1 MKILYRN
8 NKWEGIWDNPKYEKI
23 REVIKSDFSGLT
35 FIEEGHKYFLNGK
48 PMTCVSDVTHL
59 FQEHFDSPT
68 KAIETSA
75 RNFNDPESKYFRM
88 TPEQIL
94 ESWKKISD
102 EACEHGTFTHECGE
116 SLFYYMTGQIDKILP
131 GFKDRLTEDG
141 GFMLLY
147 PKEEAAGK
155 FYEDIPECIV
165 PILAETKVYDEE
177 LGYSGTFDILFYYD
191 ATLDGKNPEK
201 SGLMVMD
208 WKGLDITTPI
218 FTLNKGWQTMGSVEV
233 GDVVY
238 DKMGM
243 PTKILHTSTVHNK
256 KCYKVKFDNNVE
268 IIADYDHRWE
278 ITYGGYNKNK
288 VDIMTTEELFNY
300 CNKIKGHRIQGTIP
314 RVVINKPLISSNN
327 DFEID
332 PYVFGVWLGDGHSS
346 CGMVTNMYDEIFDE
360 ITKRGFTVGN
370 DVSQGGAGKAKTK
383 TIHGLR
389 TLLNKYNLLNNKH
402 LPKEVIVSSFE
413 YKKNVLGGLMDT
425 DGYYHPSRKRFVLST
440 SRPKQVEFCVHLLSS
455 MGIKSTVIK
464 NHKKI
469 NDKKIQCYDVTF
481 TCDFN
486 PFVRRKINVDFPK
499 QNNHSFSNVK
509 EVTECDTVPTRCIEV
524 DSPTH
529 TFLYGHHFMVTHNTN
544 KDLYKNFKGKTLLSP
559 FNELLDM
566 PLNLYKLQLSLYQS
580 CINKVGLK
588 VVARRILW
596 LKPDGSYDKIN
607 LEEYVNILRET
618 LKTVELKP
626 LNHE

>member
-8 NKWEGIWDNPKYEKI
+8 NKWKGIWDSPKYEKL
-23 REVIKSDFSGLT
+23 REVIKNEFSGLT

-59 FQEHFDSPT
+59 FKEHFDST
-68 KAIETSA
+68 QKAVETSE
-75 RNFNDPESKYFRM
+75 RNWNNPESKYFRM

-131 GFKDRLTEDG
+131 DFKDRLTEDG

-191 ATLDGKNPEK
+191 ATLEGKNPEK
-201 SGLMVMD
+201 SGLIVMD
-208 WKGLDITTPI
+208 WK
-218 FTLNKGWQTMGSVEV
+218 
-233 GDVVY
+233 
-238 DKMGM
+238 
-243 PTKILHTSTVHNK
+243 
-256 KCYKVKFDNNVE
+256 
-268 IIADYDHRWE
+268 
-278 ITYGGYNKNK
+278 
-288 VDIMTTEELFNY
+288 
-300 CNKIKGHRIQGTIP
+300 
-314 RVVINKPLISSNN
+314 
-327 DFEID
+327 
-332 PYVFGVWLGDGHSS
+332 
-346 CGMVTNMYDEIFDE
+346 
-360 ITKRGFTVGN
+360 
-370 DVSQGGAGKAKTK
+370 
-383 TIHGLR
+383 
-389 TLLNKYNLLNNKH
+389 
-402 LPKEVIVSSFE
+402 
-413 YKKNVLGGLMDT
+413 
-425 DGYYHPSRKRFVLST
+425 
-440 SRPKQVEFCVHLLSS
+440 
-455 MGIKSTVIK
+455 
-464 NHKKI
+464 
-469 NDKKIQCYDVTF
+469 
-481 TCDFN
+481 
-486 PFVRRKINVDFPK
+486 
-499 QNNHSFSNVK
+499 
-509 EVTECDTVPTRCIEV
+509 
-524 DSPTH
+524 
-529 TFLYGHHFMVTHNTN
+529 TN
-544 KDLYKNFKGKTLLSP
+544 KDLYKNFKGQKLLSP
-559 FNELLDM
+559 FDELLDM